1 MGSFAKLA
9 QATYLLGRVFRHI
22 CELRV
27 DIMHQEEGMQ
37 LSGQL
42 QRLLEVSASEN
53 EISAATSICSR
64 SGDLLYRWSASD
76 IAT

>member
-37 LSGQL
+37 LSSQL
-42 QRLLEVSASEN
+42 QRLLDVSANEN

-64 SGDLLYRWSASD
+64 LEYLLQPLVCV
-76 IAT
+76 